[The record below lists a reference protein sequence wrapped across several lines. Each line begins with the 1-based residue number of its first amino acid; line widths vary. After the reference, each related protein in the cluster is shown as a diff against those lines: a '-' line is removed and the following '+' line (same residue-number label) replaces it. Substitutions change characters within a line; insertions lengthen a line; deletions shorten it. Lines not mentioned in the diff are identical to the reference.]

1 VLAIMATL
9 TIFGPQIAMLTMR
22 VVRAAPQAMRA
33 LVARLVA
40 LRPQRASAE
49 PLAVGELVEDLDHLD
64 ELVGATSAPTNPA
77 AQETAV
83 AADDWSPAALDEWR
97 RTHLEA
103 SLDADAW
110 LAAELAG
117 LGTKVH
123 GDLQLADTL
132 RRTWAELEKNEL
144 AVTGEDS
151 PRW

>member
-1 VLAIMATL
+1 
-9 TIFGPQIAMLTMR
+9 
-22 VVRAAPQAMRA
+22 
-33 LVARLVA
+33 
-40 LRPQRASAE
+40 
-49 PLAVGELVEDLDHLD
+49 
-64 ELVGATSAPTNPA
+64 
-77 AQETAV
+77 V